1 MAVAALKNTPKL
13 KNPPK
18 LKTFHATVHVTRVE
32 EWYVEAESPEQAR
45 DLLAAG
51 AGYRCQIGECLNLEI
66 ERLEE

>member
-1 MAVAALKNTPKL
+1 MAVAALRNT
-13 KNPPK
+13 PK

-51 AGYRCQIGECLNLEI
+51 AGYRFQIGDCVNLEI
-66 ERLEE
+66 EHLEE